1 MLFLDST
8 DQPQPPPFP
17 PFVSVLFQG
26 DLLPDPSLF
35 LSFSFFFL
43 FSSLFSSFPLSLT
56 LHPLSSFLAQAGL
69 KCKDIPAKDSL

>member
-8 DQPQPPPFP
+8 DQPQPPHFP

-26 DLLPDPSLF
+26 DPSLF